1 MTGSFFSNIVNEGI
15 LLACVIAAEIT
26 IRYIRSRRKTVYIDA
41 KRQVTNASELETLTL
56 EYIKNDQQI
65 GVIRLA
71 LYVGAVLISVLIYDI
86 QAFSFLVL
94 GVGALLVILRES
106 VMSLIA
112 YFYIL
117 AAYHVGEDIRIGD
130 TLGEINKISP
140 LYTAIVGKEETGEFN
155 GKLVT
160 VPNFFFFQQ
169 KVERQELKS
178 TNYRRTTIQWTYNR
192 DHVRV
197 PFPDL
202 VISLRTF
209 LDELLPVRQVD
220 EIGHFRNYAGRRY
233 RLSLDYNADGFPT
246 IKLTFVARPD
256 EIGPLREKIIR
267 FLEGTHASK

>member
-1 MTGSFFSNIVNEGI
+1 MSDSIFPYILNEGI
-15 LLACVIAAEIT
+15 LLACVIAAEAA
-26 IRYIRSRRKTVYIDA
+26 IRYIRTRRREAFSDA

-160 VPNFFFFQQ
+160 VPNFFFLQQ
-169 KVERQELKS
+169 RVERQELKS

-202 VISLRTF
+202 VLSLRTF

-246 IKLTFVARPD
+246 VKLTFVARPD
-256 EIGPLREKIIR
+256 EIGALREKIIR
-267 FLEGTHASK
+267 FLEGTHVSK